1 MPDQSHIKILKIEE
15 HDLEITYLEFTN
27 GISLYIYIDTPK
39 MGTTSLSVP
48 GSDTIPPSTVFLVGS
63 KFDYFLRMIGEKIA
77 KVTGKMVLISL
88 NITEE
93 KMLNSIWKKI
103 QDEIM

>member
-1 MPDQSHIKILKIEE
+1 MPEQSHIKILKIEE
-15 HDLEITYLEFTN
+15 HDIEIMYLEFAN
-27 GISLYIYIDTPK
+27 GIALYIYINSPK

-77 KVTGKMVLISL
+77 KITGKMVLISL
-88 NITEE
+88 NITEK

-103 QDEIM
+103 KDEII